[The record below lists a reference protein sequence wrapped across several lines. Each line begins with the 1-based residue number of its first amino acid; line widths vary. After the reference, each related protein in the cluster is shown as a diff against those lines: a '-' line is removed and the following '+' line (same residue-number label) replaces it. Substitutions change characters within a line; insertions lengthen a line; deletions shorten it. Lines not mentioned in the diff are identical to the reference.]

1 MKYSRFEALVS
12 GIGAIAVLSALA
24 LSARGALVIEEVVA
38 QVLLLL
44 VLFAAVHWGRNG
56 GFIAALGASILYLL
70 ARVPLVAA
78 MGGLTWDVTSIVLV
92 RVLSYG
98 LVGIVGGELCSRIR
112 YIFAKLEDSSSVDE
126 WSQVFNQRFIMRA
139 LESALG
145 QHGRYQTPY
154 SVVVIQLADV
164 LLSDLKSSKQRSIVR
179 GVATHIRNDI
189 RLVDEAG
196 RLDDGRFLV
205 VLPHT
210 PREGA
215 LIVGERLHHGICNVV
230 GAREDSIVVTIL
242 GAPEDADQLLELRR
256 GLMAHSDQLQTATSI
271 A

>member
-12 GIGAIAVLSALA
+12 GLGAIAVLSALA

-38 QVLLLL
+38 EVLLLF

-78 MGGLTWDVTSIVLV
+78 MGGLTWEVTSIVLV

-112 YIFAKLEDSSSVDE
+112 YIFAKLEDSSSLDE

-139 LESALG
+139 FESALG

-154 SVVVIQLADV
+154 SVVVLELADV
-164 LLSDLKSSKQRSIVR
+164 LLTDLRSSKQRSIIR

-196 RLDDGRFLV
+196 RLDDGRFMV

-210 PREGA
+210 PRDGA
-215 LIVGERLHHGICNVV
+215 LIVGERLHRGICNVV
-230 GAREDSIVVTIL
+230 GAREESISVNIL
-242 GAPEDADQLLELRR
+242 GTPEDADELVELRR
-256 GLMAHSDQLQTATSI
+256 GLVAQLDQLQATVSTA
-271 A
+271 

>member
-92 RVLSYG
+92 RILSYG

-139 LESALG
+139 LESAVG

-154 SVVVIQLADV
+154 SVAVIQLADV
-164 LLSDLKSSKQRSIVR
+164 LLSDLKSSKQRSIIR

-230 GAREDSIVVTIL
+230 GAREDSVTVTIL
-242 GAPEDADQLLELRR
+242 GAPEDADGLLELRR
-256 GLMAHSDQLQTATSI
+256 GLLAHADQLQTAV
-271 A
+271 